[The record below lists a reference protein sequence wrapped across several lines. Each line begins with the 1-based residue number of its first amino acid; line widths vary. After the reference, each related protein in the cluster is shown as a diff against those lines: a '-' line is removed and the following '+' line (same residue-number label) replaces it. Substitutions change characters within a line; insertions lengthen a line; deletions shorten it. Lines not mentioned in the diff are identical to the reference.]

1 MAARRIP
8 RDAAQKMAK
17 IEAKC
22 AALAAEKDALAA
34 EKDAL
39 AAENAALKAASDLD
53 GVLWNS
59 DNDRHGRRP
68 PTLAHAKEILH
79 MVLHEPELMRKMT
92 LARMDVFEYILER
105 FVEMADADPDAPLF
119 GENDDRTSD
128 PGRRCHLR
136 YDEALLLTLTC
147 MRAKIPQDILE
158 IFFGVDQ
165 TTVSRYFNY
174 VRPVLDE
181 ILPTPRNLFRA
192 ITSAGSREE
201 IEMLVPGMRLLPD
214 GTLVGTRRPSKKEER
229 DPRYGRGKK
238 FSANTV
244 VVANRLKWIVGIT
257 ETVPGKVP
265 DITLCKELLA
275 NFEKSSADLGLAYKI
290 IADKGFQGLA
300 DALPESYVRTPVKRG
315 RKRRD
320 GGRRDLTADQK
331 EYNGGVAAQ
340 RIGAEHGI
348 GMLKRF
354 RAVSGVHEGTL
365 GELNDNIN
373 TVAGLVNLDLMGV
386 KKFMRLRDIF
396 RIGT

>member
-22 AALAAEKDALAA
+22 AALAA

-128 PGRRCHLR
+128 PGRRRLR
-136 YDEALLLTLTC
+136 YDEALLLTPIR

-201 IEMLVPGMRLLPD
+201 IEMMVPGMRLLPD

-265 DITLCKELLA
+265 DITPCKELLA

-300 DALPESYVRTPVKRG
+300 DALPESYMRMPVKRG

-348 GMLKRF
+348 GMLKRY
-354 RAVSGVHEGTL
+354 RAVSGVH
-365 GELNDNIN
+365 
-373 TVAGLVNLDLMGV
+373 
-386 KKFMRLRDIF
+386 
-396 RIGT
+396 